1 MTIVSYTFYVLK
13 YLFVHNQ
20 IIDAQHAVNRGPFV
34 CQTQSMNLFFEEPD
48 MNKLS
53 SAMFYAW
60 KSGLKTGAYYIRSQP
75 KNQAQQFTVT
85 PTIKKSIEPEICDF
99 CSA

>member
-1 MTIVSYTFYVLK
+1 MQEIYKTAWELK
-13 YLFVHNQ
+13 QKV
-20 IIDAQHAVNRGPFV
+20 IIQQAVDRGPYI

-48 MNKLS
+48 MNTLS

-60 KSGLKTGAYYIRSQP
+60 KSGLKTGAYYVRSQP
-75 KNQAQQFTVT
+75 KNQAQQFTLT
-85 PTIKKSIEPEICDF
+85 PTKKVAVTSNEPENCDF